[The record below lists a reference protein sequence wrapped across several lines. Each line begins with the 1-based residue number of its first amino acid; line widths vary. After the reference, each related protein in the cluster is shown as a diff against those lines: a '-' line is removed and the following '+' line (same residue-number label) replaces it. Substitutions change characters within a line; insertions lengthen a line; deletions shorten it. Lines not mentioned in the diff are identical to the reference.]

1 MTMPASIPAPGTLIV
16 NGSPRLG
23 QFPDSLREIRHQD
36 FRLLTPFGKPAGRF
50 ANWMGFKQFQYFGG
64 MSEKL
69 IFGCALAHLR
79 HVAVAFVY
87 VHDLE
92 TGELFSRSY
101 RSPLGIGMTLA
112 DNPVSGESRFK
123 LPGVDIR
130 MGYQAHPREKTLS
143 IKLGT
148 LLSIEARMPET
159 GFEPM
164 SLCTRTAYSGW
175 VYANKTAGLDIQ
187 GELSL
192 QGQSFDLAGIGAM
205 GHHDFSCGFM
215 RRETFWNWACFSGV
229 SDGHRLGLN
238 LSCGVNET
246 SFTENCLWLDGK
258 LIKVNLTRFEF
269 DQQDLMQPWRVYSD
283 DGQVDLHFTAVGLHR
298 EQLNLGLVASNFKQL
313 FGRFDGQ
320 LRVDGKIINIRSLPG
335 FVEDQYAKW

>member
-1 MTMPASIPAPGTLIV
+1 MTLLAPTTLIV
-16 NGSPRLG
+16 NHVPRFG
-23 QFPDSLREIRHQD
+23 QFSDSLPEISHQD
-36 FRLLTPFGKPAGRF
+36 FRLRTPFGKPAGAF

-64 MSEKL
+64 MSEKI

-92 TGELFSRSY
+92 SGALFSRSC
-101 RSPLGIGMTLA
+101 RSPLGLGMTLA

-123 LPGVDIR
+123 RGDVDIR
-130 MGYQAHPREKTLS
+130 MGYIADPREKTLS

-148 LLSIEARMPET
+148 ELSIEARMPEA

-164 SLCTRTAYSGW
+164 SLCTRAAYTGW
-175 VYANKTAGLDIQ
+175 VYANKTAGLDLH

-215 RRETFWNWACFSGV
+215 RRETFWNWACFSGM
-229 SDGHRLGLN
+229 SEGHRLGLN

-246 SFTENCLWLDGK
+246 SFTENCLWIDGR
-258 LIKVNLTRFEF
+258 LIKVNLTRFDF
-269 DQQDLMQPWRVYSD
+269 QQDNLMQPWRIYSD
-283 DGQVDLHFTAVGLHR
+283 DGQVDLRFTAVGMHR
-298 EQLNLGLVASNFKQL
+298 EQLNLGLVASNFKQI

-320 LRVDGKIINIRSLPG
+320 LHIDGKTINIKALPG